1 MEEVV
6 IPAAGEQAPAP
17 IDNNAGSANAPGAGE
32 TITLQERPEWVP
44 EKFFKD
50 GVVNF
55 KDMAK
60 SYAELEK
67 GKGAAPVAEIKPII
81 PANDAENKPAPI
93 QAPMAIPGV
102 DAPSVAKYTDEL
114 STNGKLSDESYAALQ
129 KAGYPKVVVDS
140 YIKGLTA
147 DADRDSAVSEAR
159 IADKQIA
166 EIQSSVGGENVMKE
180 MLAWAVANIE
190 PTDLAAYNKAVGSSD
205 VSQVKLAVN
214 GLFHTFSQAQH
225 PELLQGDGKGKF
237 SDGVQPFLS
246 NDEVVQAMQSPKY
259 DRDPAYRAKI
269 AARLAIS
276 NVFTQSR
283 DVTHESFAR
292 HQS

>member
-1 MEEVV
+1 MVEAN
-6 IPAAGEQAPAP
+6 IPAGEQAPA

-67 GKGAAPVAEIKPII
+67 GKGAPAPVVETTPIV
-81 PANDAENKPAPI
+81 PAANAPAQI
-93 QAPMAIPGV
+93 QAPLVIPGV

-114 STNGKLSDESYAALQ
+114 ATAGKLSDESYAALQ

-147 DADRDSAVSEAR
+147 DADRTEAVSQAL

-166 EIQSSVGGENVMKE
+166 EITTAVGGQEVLSE
-180 MLAWAVANIE
+180 MLAWATANLE
-190 PTDLAAYNKAVGSSD
+190 AADLAVYNTAVSSPD
-205 VSQVKLAVN
+205 VSQVRLAVN
-214 GLFHTFSQAQH
+214 GLYHAFSKSQH
-225 PELLQGDGKGKF
+225 PSLLQGDRKGAF
-237 SDGVQPFLS
+237 SGGVQPFLS

-259 DRDPAYRAKI
+259 DRDPAYRAEV
-269 AARLAIS
+269 AARLQLS

-283 DVTHESFAR
+283 DVTHESYAR